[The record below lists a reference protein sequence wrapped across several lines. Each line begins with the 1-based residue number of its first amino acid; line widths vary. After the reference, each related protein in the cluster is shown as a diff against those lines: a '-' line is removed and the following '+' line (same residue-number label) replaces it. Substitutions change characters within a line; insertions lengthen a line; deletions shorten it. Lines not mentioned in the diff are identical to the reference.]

1 MRTLSV
7 LSLLSSRIGEIC
19 CLFLPI
25 TEMLQVKLMSNE
37 RNEYETKLQLTDEW
51 GEPLYK
57 EREEKDKPL
66 LCHSEFWK

>member
-1 MRTLSV
+1 
-7 LSLLSSRIGEIC
+7 
-19 CLFLPI
+19 
-25 TEMLQVKLMSNE
+25 MLQVKLMSNE